1 MTLVGSPLTL
11 SGGRVRDLIDGRKNQ
26 VLLPIVDVDMA
37 QLVRDFFWVREPWRT
52 FVSLDNAEANEV
64 WNPLSRRGAGLM
76 FDDGDGLSIARRVFD
91 EENAAPRYHYGPREV
106 ARPFGRLRSASTLP
120 RWGSR
125 VCAKIKTVKV
135 VFATDRNVVDLDAL
149 PYNQS
154 AWERSPTVA
163 VFDVSPILGNIDDLI
178 AQGALPT

>member
-1 MTLVGSPLTL
+1 MRHGTHQEAKKFTTTTWPC
-11 SGGRVRDLIDGRKNQ
+11 K
-26 VLLPIVDVDMA
+26 P
-37 QLVRDFFWVREPWRT
+37 
-52 FVSLDNAEANEV
+52 AEATF
-64 WNPLSRRGAGLM
+64 PPPSSAGRSK
-76 FDDGDGLSIARRVFD
+76 DGDGLSIARRVFD